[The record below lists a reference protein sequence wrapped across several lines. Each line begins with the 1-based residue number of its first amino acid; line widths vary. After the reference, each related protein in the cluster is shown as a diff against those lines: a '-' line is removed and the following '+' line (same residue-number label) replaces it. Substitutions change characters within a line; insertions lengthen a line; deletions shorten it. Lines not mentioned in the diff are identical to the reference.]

1 MQDFILTSQRRAQL
15 YEWFS
20 SLFSAPLSEA
30 DLQEFDSYDL
40 RDFLKSLATLDPL
53 HPAATHFQEQVS
65 QLLQLENSQD
75 QLADSYQAL
84 FTQTRLLDT
93 SSFDELDQDAL
104 LLMSILLKQYGTQLA
119 DDDPLHGA
127 NQLEMMA
134 TLAFASSEQARSEAD
149 RIELLE
155 KQRALANQLLISW
168 LPPFSEQ
175 CQQQDT
181 LGFYA
186 SLAQLLLA
194 VFIMDIHYLN
204 NVAQ

>member
-168 LPPFSEQ
+168 LPSFSEQ

>member
-1 MQDFILTSQRRAQL
+1 MQDFILTSHRRAQL

-20 SLFSAPLSEA
+20 TLFSAPLSGS
-30 DLQEFDSYDL
+30 DLQGFDSYDL

-53 HPAATHFQEQVS
+53 HPAATHFQEQVL
-65 QLLQLENSQD
+65 QLLQLDNPHT
-75 QLADSYQAL
+75 QLAHSYQVL
-84 FTQTRLLDT
+84 FTQTRLLDA
-93 SSFDELDQDAL
+93 SAFEELDQDAL
-104 LLMSILLKQYGTQLA
+104 LLMSMLLTQYGTQLA

-134 TLAFASSEQARSEAD
+134 TLALASSEPALPEAT
-149 RIELLE
+149 RVELLE

-194 VFIMDIHYLN
+194 VFMMDIHYLN

>member
-134 TLAFASSEQARSEAD
+134 TLAFASSEQVRSEAD

-194 VFIMDIHYLN
+194 MFIMDIHYLN